1 MAQQDKLAIRAG
13 VVWGRTVGTWVG
25 PYDPRLGPTLLQGPD
40 WDAGAA
46 NLDGALPT
54 DAGGQAFFEAERRTM
69 LGELGLAV
77 ATRLAVASGRPR
89 NALGL
94 SPGGIIELLPRGALG
109 RGPVIAQAN
118 VRLAAR
124 WRGTTVTLDVFNV
137 FDRRE
142 VTQVDELYS
151 DDLVQPRAGGTDLAS
166 LKTVTGQDAVRRA
179 GFERPTAFQPPLSVT
194 LGVHRAF

>member
-1 MAQQDKLAIRAG
+1 VL
-13 VVWGRTVGTWVG
+13 WGRTVGTWVG

-40 WDAGAA
+40 WDASTT

-54 DAGGQAFFEAERRTM
+54 DAGGQAFFEAERRQV
-69 LGELGLAV
+69 LGPVALAV

-89 NALGL
+89 NALGN

-109 RGPVIAQAN
+109 RGPVISQAD

-124 WRGTTVTLDVFNV
+124 WRGTTVTLDVLNV

-142 VTQVDELYS
+142 VTRVDELYS
-151 DDLVQPRAGGTDLAS
+151 DDLVQPIAGGKPADLAS
-166 LKTVTGQDAVRRA
+166 LKTITGQDAVRRTS
-179 GFERPTAFQPPLSVT
+179 FQLPTSFQAPLSVT
-194 LGVHRAF
+194 LGVHRSF